1 MASTLSGAA
10 LEGAK
15 KILEGILG
23 FLRWIARLFGRKEHE
38 RNFNDLQEKLKNN
51 PNASGED
58 VAQISKLAADQ
69 ADKFAADLSRDKL
82 IQALRMAGCQK
93 PDDLAIVENGIKNE
107 KADPTPAIKALVG
120 HIKTIEGRLNG
131 KTAELEALLGPQLK
145 QKLGNVGAVP
155 IETLRKVIEDN
166 VRDGSRDGLLK
177 LCDECGQLR
186 GGDETLRSALMKST
200 ENAWKQGIAV
210 SAVSKEVDGVL
221 DADQLQTL
229 FDQLDQQNPE
239 VAARREQ
246 QERARLANRHAAS
259 AAAPAVGRQQP
270 AAPGAPVR
278 ARSLGTNPAA
288 PSASGVPKST
298 SGAPV
303 VAPGISAAAAM
314 QLAGQIVQSARE
326 SSVQPAATP
335 TSVAPA
341 GQKSTQMPSGS
352 DLMGALMAS
361 RRAASGLSAEQLAAK
376 DQAAVVITT
385 QKADAAL
392 AAVGMPPASTN
403 LSPRERMKALQ
414 AAQQASSNPP
424 GDDDGEPPPMYD
436 LDLPRPPAP

>member
-1 MASTLSGAA
+1 M
-10 LEGAK
+10 
-15 KILEGILG
+15 
-23 FLRWIARLFGRKEHE
+23 
-38 RNFNDLQEKLKNN
+38 
-51 PNASGED
+51 
-58 VAQISKLAADQ
+58 
-69 ADKFAADLSRDKL
+69 
-82 IQALRMAGCQK
+82 
-93 PDDLAIVENGIKNE
+93 
-107 KADPTPAIKALVG
+107 
-120 HIKTIEGRLNG
+120 
-131 KTAELEALLGPQLK
+131 
-145 QKLGNVGAVP
+145 
-155 IETLRKVIEDN
+155 
-166 VRDGSRDGLLK
+166 
-177 LCDECGQLR
+177 
-186 GGDETLRSALMKST
+186 
-200 ENAWKQGIAV
+200 
-210 SAVSKEVDGVL
+210 
-221 DADQLQTL
+221 
-229 FDQLDQQNPE
+229 
-239 VAARREQ
+239 
-246 QERARLANRHAAS
+246 
-259 AAAPAVGRQQP
+259 
-270 AAPGAPVR
+270 R

-288 PSASGVPKST
+288 PSASGAPKST

-303 VAPGISAAAAM
+303 GAPGISAAAAM

-392 AAVGMPPASTN
+392 AAVGMPPVSTN